1 MSKMFPL
8 IKNTSQ
14 RRRPAGPWWI
24 LALRQSAPLIRLVSP
39 GMGLRNATITR
50 AEKMVNP
57 SECVGVWTAALEMN
71 LHTLQYG
78 RFFNEMDE
86 ENAHSVCVI
95 GTGIR
100 DDLFGS
106 PEQTGREIVPIGELI
121 NINGQPFTIVGM
133 FTRYEGEQER
143 KKRAG

>member
-1 MSKMFPL
+1 
-8 IKNTSQ
+8 
-14 RRRPAGPWWI
+14 
-24 LALRQSAPLIRLVSP
+24 
-39 GMGLRNATITR
+39 
-50 AEKMVNP
+50 
-57 SECVGVWTAALEMN
+57 
-71 LHTLQYG
+71 
-78 RFFNEMDE
+78 MDE